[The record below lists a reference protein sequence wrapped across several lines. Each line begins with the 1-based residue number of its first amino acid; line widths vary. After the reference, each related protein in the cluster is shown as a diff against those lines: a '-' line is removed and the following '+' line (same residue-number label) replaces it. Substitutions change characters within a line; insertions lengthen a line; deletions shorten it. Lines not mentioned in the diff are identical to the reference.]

1 MKYLWIGVGNSPE
14 NKQHIIQNGGKIL
27 SAAVSNDALIAGL
40 DAIGVECDSINC
52 PDIGT
57 YPTYPEKVI
66 KGGVWSRTEK
76 SEDCFVG
83 YSNIKYINVIA
94 KKFAMVKAARKWALR
109 HKGEEVTVFVYQMAT
124 RFMQAA
130 TEVKKI
136 ISNAKIVLIV
146 PDLPQF
152 MDMHMSRIKKVLKD
166 IDWRNI
172 KKLMKSVDKYVLYSK
187 HMATFLRLSDEQYI
201 VMEGSFDPSLV
212 IDEEPQKS
220 EKLSIMYSGV
230 LDLRYGIRELLD
242 AMNLLDDRYELWFTG
257 NGNAVTLIEELAKTD
272 SRIKNFGYLP
282 SRYDLLK
289 KQKEATMLISPRST
303 EEEASKYC
311 FPSKI
316 FEYMVSGNPVISTR
330 IGGIPDEYFEYLV
343 PIEKISAEEIAKAAN
358 FVGNMSE
365 QDRIRLGNSGRQFIL
380 LEKTNIKQGEKIMSF
395 VNEML
400 TGGG

>member
-14 NKQHIIQNGGKIL
+14 NKKNILKNGGKIL

-40 DAIGVECDSINC
+40 DAVGVDCDSINC

-57 YPTYPEKVI
+57 YPTYPDKVI
-66 KGGVWSRTEK
+66 KGGTWSRTGK

-83 YSNIKYINVIA
+83 YSNLKYINIIT
-94 KKFAMVKAARKWALR
+94 KKSAMVKAARKWALE

-124 RFMQAA
+124 RFMRAA
-130 TEVKKI
+130 LEVKKI
-136 ISNAKIVLIV
+136 IPKTKIVLIV

-152 MDMHMSRIKKVLKD
+152 MDMHMSRVKKILKD
-166 IDWRNI
+166 VDWRNI
-172 KKLMKSVDKYVLYSK
+172 CKLMKSVDKYVIYSR
-187 HMATFLRLSDEQYI
+187 HMADFLGLAEGQYI

-212 IDEEPQKS
+212 IEEEPQKS
-220 EKLSIMYSGV
+220 EKMAIMYSGV

-242 AMNLLDDRYELWFTG
+242 AMNLLDDKYELWFTG
-257 NGNAVTLIEELAKTD
+257 NGNAVPLIKERAEND

-343 PIEKISAEEIAKAAN
+343 PIEKISAEEIAKAAEA
-358 FVGNMSE
+358 VGNMSE
-365 QDRIRLGNSGRQFIL
+365 AERIQLGNGGKRFIL
-380 LEKTNIKQGEKIMSF
+380 DNKSNTAQIKRVLEF
-395 VNEML
+395 L
-400 TGGG
+400 GG